1 MNCTQLRNRLPE
13 LLYEDLPASDR
24 EQLKEHL
31 ARCPQCRSE
40 YTSLQEV
47 QHSLNRVSAPEVSV
61 NLPLL
66 YRQVADH
73 QARGGRRWRRVALG
87 VGGLASAVI
96 FILVLRLEIQLSG
109 KQVVIRWG
117 DSTGSVEKIVNPEAD
132 SPGLVQRELP
142 FPPAS
147 EAELQPLRGV
157 IHVLAEDMDK
167 LAREVDARDRRQQQ
181 SLARLQEQLAQLRM
195 FTQRQMALSLADSS
209 KKGDDR

>member
-24 EQLKEHL
+24 EQLQEHL

-40 YTSLQEV
+40 YASLQEV
-47 QHSLNRVSAPEVSV
+47 QQSLNRVSVPDISV

-66 YRQVADH
+66 YRQVADQ
-73 QARGGRRWRRVALG
+73 QARAGRRWRRVALA
-87 VGGLASAVI
+87 VGGLAAAVI
-96 FILVLRLEIQLSG
+96 LILLLRLEIQLNG

-117 DSTGSVEKIVNPEAD
+117 DSTRPIEKIVNTEPD
-132 SPGLVQRELP
+132 SPGFVQSELP

-209 KKGDDR
+209 RKGDDR

>member
-1 MNCTQLRNRLPE
+1 MNCAQLRNRLPE
-13 LLYEDLPASDR
+13 LLYEDLPAGDR
-24 EQLKEHL
+24 EQLQEHL

-40 YTSLQEV
+40 YASLQEV
-47 QHSLNRVSAPEVSV
+47 QQSLNRVSAPEVSV
-61 NLPLL
+61 NLSLL

-73 QARGGRRWRRVALG
+73 QARAGRRWRRVALG
-87 VGGLASAVI
+87 AGGLAAAVI

-109 KQVVIRWG
+109 NQVVIRWG
-117 DSTGSVEKIVNPEAD
+117 DSTGSVEKIVNTEAD
-132 SPGLVQRELP
+132 SPGFVQSELP

-147 EAELQPLRGV
+147 EAELLPLREV

-181 SLARLQEQLAQLRM
+181 SLARLQDQLTQLRM
-195 FTQRQMALSLADSS
+195 FTQRQISMADSS

>member
-1 MNCTQLRNRLPE
+1 
-13 LLYEDLPASDR
+13 
-24 EQLKEHL
+24 
-31 ARCPQCRSE
+31 
-40 YTSLQEV
+40 
-47 QHSLNRVSAPEVSV
+47 
-61 NLPLL
+61 
-66 YRQVADH
+66 
-73 QARGGRRWRRVALG
+73 
-87 VGGLASAVI
+87 VI
-96 FILVLRLEIQLSG
+96 LILVLRLEIQLSG

-117 DSTGSVEKIVNPEAD
+117 DATGSVEKIVNPEAD
-132 SPGLVQRELP
+132 SPGFVQSELP

-181 SLARLQEQLAQLRM
+181 SLARLQEQLTQLRM